1 MPYKR
6 VGTKVY
12 KILGNGKLHLI
23 KDHKTVEKAR
33 AHLTALNINV
43 SAKEAGHIIPPK
55 KP

>member
-6 VGTKVY
+6 IGKKVY
-12 KILGNGKLHLI
+12 KKLGNGKLHLI
-23 KDHKTVEKAR
+23 KEHKTVEKAQ

-43 SAKEAGHIIPPK
+43 SAKEAGHRIP